1 MTFSKAAS
9 DEKAIATIRE
19 SLFLSILGAQ
29 LACVAVC

>member
-19 SLFLSILGAQ
+19 SLIPLLLGAQ
-29 LACVAVC
+29 FAFRQC